1 MTELMKRGPTVE
13 VHIRKESIAAMDPA
27 VLVRGYL
34 HELVVALLLTIM
46 LCGLE
51 KSFERWTCRVK
62 FCAFL
67 GLLVGVGQLSGA
79 IWWGHAWGWT
89 IATAFFDFV
98 MFVIAGLVLAKFVT
112 PKPAA

>member
-1 MTELMKRGPTVE
+1 ML
-13 VHIRKESIAAMDPA
+13 
-27 VLVRGYL
+27 L
-34 HELVVALLLTIM
+34 VALLLTIM

-67 GLLVGVGQLSGA
+67 GLFVGVCHLGGA

-89 IATAFFDFV
+89 IVTAFFDFV